1 MPSPTRPA
9 AVLFDLDGTL
19 IDSIELI
26 LKSAHYAFTKCGLPV
41 PSRAEWTTG
50 IGRPLPVMFR
60 HFAPGGE
67 EDVPGL
73 ILAYREFQMANHD
86 ALVTAY
92 SGVPDM
98 LTTLAKRGHPMAI
111 VTSKTD
117 ALAARGLAHT
127 GIDKFFDTIVG
138 MDSCQRHKPDPE
150 PVRIALERLGY
161 SAGEAWF
168 VGDSI
173 HDMESGNAAGVATV
187 GALWGPFGEEDLAP
201 SKPKHLAQRVE
212 DVIGLVSRD
221 SGFGTR

>member
-1 MPSPTRPA
+1 MPSPTRPPRPA

-19 IDSIELI
+19 IDSIDLI
-26 LKSAHYAFTKCGLPV
+26 LKSAHYAFTKCALPV

-67 EDVPGL
+67 DDVPAL
-73 ILAYREFQMANHD
+73 IAAYREFQMANHD
-86 ALVTAY
+86 ALVHAY
-92 SGVPDM
+92 SGIPEM
-98 LTTLAKRGHPMAI
+98 LAALKKRGHPLAI

-117 ALAARGLAHT
+117 ALATRGLTHT
-127 GIDKFFDTIVG
+127 GIDGFFETIVG
-138 MDSCQRHKPDPE
+138 MDSCKRHKPDPE
-150 PVRIALERLGY
+150 PVMIALDRLGY
-161 SAGEAWF
+161 DPSEAWF

-187 GALWGPFGEEDLAP
+187 GALWGPFDAGDLAP

-212 DVIGLVSRD
+212 DVVGIVTAL
-221 SGFGTR
+221 